1 MKIIIVG
8 PAHPFRG
15 GIAMFNEQLA
25 TAFQT
30 QGAQVEIVTFTLQ
43 YPSFLFPGKT
53 QFSEENPPNNLTV
66 TAAINS
72 INPLNWIK
80 VGKILKN
87 KQADLLIFSYWMP
100 FMSPC
105 FSTISYFTKKNKCTT
120 TIGLIHNIIPHEKRF
135 GDKKLSSLFVN
146 QMDGF
151 VTMSQSV
158 ADDLST
164 FTQKPIILT
173 PHPLYNNFGNGKSK
187 REARKNL
194 GLLDSD
200 KILLFF
206 GIIRKYK
213 GLDILLKA
221 IANNH
226 VKKLDVKL
234 IVAGEFYED
243 EAEYRKII
251 HENSLETQV
260 ILVNS
265 FIPNNQ
271 VSNYFCAADL
281 VVLPYRNATQ
291 SGVTQIAYHFE
302 KPMLITNV
310 GGLQEIVTNKF
321 SGLVVNPNPTE
332 ITDSIVDFYEFNLE
346 QKLIQGVKTEKQKY
360 SWETMVDKFQQLFN
374 KINEVQ

>member
-66 TAAINS
+66 IAAINS

-105 FSTISYFTKKNKCTT
+105 FSTISYFTKKNKHTT

-135 GDKKLSSLFVN
+135 GDKKLSGLFVD

-151 VTMSQSV
+151 ITMSQSV
-158 ADDLST
+158 AGDLST

-173 PHPLYNNFGNGKSK
+173 PHPLYNNFGNSISK

-221 IANNH
+221 MANNH

-332 ITDSIVDFYEFNLE
+332 IADSIVDFYKSDSE

-360 SWETMVDKFQQLFN
+360 SWETMVDKFQQLIN